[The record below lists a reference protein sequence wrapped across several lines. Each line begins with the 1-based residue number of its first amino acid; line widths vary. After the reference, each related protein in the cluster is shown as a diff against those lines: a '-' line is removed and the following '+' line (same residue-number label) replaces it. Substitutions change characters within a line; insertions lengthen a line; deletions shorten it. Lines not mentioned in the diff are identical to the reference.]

1 MTYPSWKENSTK
13 CMTERQILEKILELI
28 DALKIMFS
36 RDTSGLMAMAGD
48 ETNWGAMEQC
58 ARYLRKKLQEL
69 KAQKPA

>member
-13 CMTERQILEKILELI
+13 CMTERQILEKLLEVM

-36 RDTSGLMAMAGD
+36 RDTSGLVATGGE
-48 ETNWGAMEQC
+48 ETNFGAMEQC

-69 KAQKPA
+69 KAQKHA